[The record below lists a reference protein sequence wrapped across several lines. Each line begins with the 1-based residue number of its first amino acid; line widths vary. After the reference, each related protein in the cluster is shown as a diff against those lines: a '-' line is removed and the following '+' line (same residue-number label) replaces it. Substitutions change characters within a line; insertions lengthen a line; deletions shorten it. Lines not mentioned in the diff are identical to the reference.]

1 MAVSFSN
8 FEDSIISLRLLREM
22 EMETNKEE
30 SSSRARGLHSMI
42 GRWEIA
48 STWGKPPEGKGF
60 VVRIG
65 PLLERVMKTE
75 KKAIEISMSDVCV
88 KTGIRSLERLRNAD
102 TRYPC
107 LVLEGAENPS
117 KRKYRMIDGKHRVH
131 KLVARGVNK
140 VRCFVLKPE
149 DVSPYVTSVPL
160 NMFPHDAST
169 AGDSDGNGILKWL
182 NSHPEYFRAA
192 MNGK

>member
-1 MAVSFSN
+1 
-8 FEDSIISLRLLREM
+8 
-22 EMETNKEE
+22 
-30 SSSRARGLHSMI
+30 MI
-42 GRWEIA
+42 GRWEMV

-75 KKAIEISMSDVCV
+75 KKAIEISMCNVCV

-140 VRCFVLKPE
+140 VRCFVLK
-149 DVSPYVTSVPL
+149 L
-160 NMFPHDAST
+160 NAVGHKM
-169 AGDSDGNGILKWL
+169 
-182 NSHPEYFRAA
+182 RAA
-192 MNGK
+192 PLTRHTALFRLQSLLHVVSAVSLTLHGPQWPCTSL

>member
-1 MAVSFSN
+1 
-8 FEDSIISLRLLREM
+8 
-22 EMETNKEE
+22 METNKEE

-42 GRWEIA
+42 GRWEMA

-65 PLLERVMKTE
+65 PLLERVMNEE

-140 VRCFVLKPE
+140 IRCFVLKPE

-160 NMFPHDAST
+160 TMFPHDASI

-182 NSHPEYFRAA
+182 KSHPEYLRAA